1 MPSPSSPLRPQP
13 VLEAPTA
20 AAVFLVVTVEP
31 GGEDRTR
38 VLLGELAGLARAIGF
53 GRPEGRLTCV
63 AGIGAQAWDRLAGG
77 PRPALLRPFRELAGP
92 RHRAV
97 ATPGDLLFH
106 VRAERPDLCF
116 ALAAEIV
123 RRLGDTAVVQD
134 EVQAF
139 AYFDSR
145 NLLGFVDGTE
155 NPVGVEAA
163 ETALVGD
170 EDPRFRGGSYA
181 LVQKYLHEVDAWEK
195 LSVEEQERTVG
206 RTKLTNLEIH
216 APGSHVD
223 VNTVTDAEGAERQ
236 ILRGAMPF
244 GRPGHGEFGTYFIAY
259 AADPDVPETML
270 RRMYLGAEETGPDP
284 LLDFSRPVTGTQ
296 FFVPSAD
303 FLEELGDG

>member
-38 VLLGELAGLARAIGF
+38 ALLGELAGLARAIGF
-53 GRPEGRLTCV
+53 GRPEGRLSCV

-77 PRPALLRPFRELAGP
+77 PCPALLRPFRELAGP

-116 ALAAEIV
+116 ALSAEIV

-155 NPVGVEAA
+155 NPVGAEAA
-163 ETALVGD
+163 ATALVGD

-223 VNTVTDAEGAERQ
+223 VNTVTDADGAERQ

-259 AADPDVPETML
+259 AADPDIPETML
-270 RRMYLGAEETGPDP
+270 RRMYLGTEETGPDP

-296 FFVPSAD
+296 FFVPPAD
-303 FLEELGDG
+303 FLEELAED